1 MPLFAAAV
9 VAPCAM
15 FVDCVVAVAA
25 TLRLEP
31 DCAAAGTA
39 SLHLQ
44 NLSFVF
50 SQTSV
55 DLSSAS
61 TPPVLGGS

>member
-9 VAPCAM
+9 VA
-15 FVDCVVAVAA
+15 VAA
-25 TLRLEP
+25 TLPLEP
-31 DCAAAGTA
+31 DSATPGTA

-44 NLSFVF
+44 NLPFVF

-61 TPPVLGGS
+61 TPPVLAGS